1 MTSITD
7 TAVTTAVPAI
17 AGSAAGSLPHPPSPM
32 PTPATATDPPA
43 AADAIAAAV
52 RLLAGS
58 PDHRVLRRI
67 DETTVPLVAAT
78 AAAPVRVGVVVDI
91 ETEGL
96 DLAAH
101 GIIELAMRRFQFD
114 TRGRIVA
121 IGTTRC
127 WREDPERPLDPAVTR
142 LTGLT
147 DADLAGQSI
156 DEVIATR
163 ILRSAD
169 VVIAHHAAFD
179 APRVEQRLPGAAG
192 RPWACSLAEV
202 PWGELGFES
211 RKLGH
216 LLIEMGWFHNG
227 HRAETD
233 ILALLHVLAHRCTDG
248 TTVLGRLIARA
259 ETDSVRV
266 EVHGSPYAVKD
277 RLKGRGYRWDADRS
291 FWWIEVP
298 TLAVEPEQLWLQRQ
312 GCRPPRLMPVT
323 WTNRHR

>member
-7 TAVTTAVPAI
+7 TAVTTAVPPDT
-17 AGSAAGSLPHPPSPM
+17 GSADGSLPHPPGPM
-32 PTPATATDPPA
+32 PMPGTAVDPPA
-43 AADAIAAAV
+43 DVDAIAAAV

-67 DETTVPLVAAT
+67 AETTLPVTATT
-78 AAAPVRVGVVVDI
+78 AAEPVRVGVVVDV
-91 ETEGL
+91 ETEGI
-96 DLAAH
+96 DPAAH

-114 TRGRIVA
+114 ALGRIVA
-121 IGTTRC
+121 VGKPRC

-147 DADLAGQSI
+147 DTDLAGQSI
-156 DEVIATR
+156 DEVTATKV
-163 ILRSAD
+163 LRSAD

-179 APRVEQRLPGAAG
+179 RPRVERRLPGAAG

-211 RKLGH
+211 RRLGH
-216 LLIEMGWFHNG
+216 LLMEMGWFHDG

-233 ILALLHVLAHRCTDG
+233 ILALLHVLAHRCSDG
-248 TTVLGRLIARA
+248 TTLLGRLIAQA
-259 ETDSVRV
+259 ETVSVRV
-266 EVHGSPYAVKD
+266 EVYGSPYAVKD
-277 RLKGRGYRWDADRS
+277 RLKSRGYRWDADRS
-291 FWWIEVP
+291 FWWTEVR

-312 GCRPPRLMPVT
+312 GCRPPRLVPVT